1 MTVRGGMTVV
11 DDPKERLCGSIL
23 KHLKKQKQ

>member
-11 DDPKERLCGSIL
+11 DGKERLCGSIL
-23 KHLKKQKQ
+23 KHLKKQKE